1 LFFATRQSSDGCN
14 LCALGTNMDP
24 TVCDGETCKTG
35 CAQTSL
41 TANDLFGC
49 GSLGTVITGC
59 STLDRASNDQCGD
72 LGPPW
77 SCPDSFGEA
86 NVVTK
91 AGSDG
96 GGVLCCSD

>member
-1 LFFATRQSSDGCN
+1 
-14 LCALGTNMDP
+14 MDP
-24 TVCDGETCKTG
+24 TACNGATCKAG
-35 CAQTSL
+35 CAQTAL

-49 GSLGTVITGC
+49 GSVGTVVSTC
-59 STLDRASNDQCGD
+59 ATLDRASGDQCAA

-77 SCPDSFGEA
+77 SCPDPLGEA